1 MLGGI
6 YKSYSNESAISYL
19 NSLPSP
25 LSFILPSPLSGIYS
39 NSRYMVETELPKL
52 VNILK
57 QNMKKV
63 GDLKTISRCF
73 D

>member
-1 MLGGI
+1 
-6 YKSYSNESAISYL
+6 
-19 NSLPSP
+19 